1 MKHSN
6 DNDETLQDFHQR
18 VEQDTGERAIHPA
31 KPVTRRAYQM
41 LVSNGAGVRSWPYSV
56 SYRQE

>member
-31 KPVTRRAYQM
+31 KPIPSRAYQL
-41 LVSNGAGVRSWPYSV
+41 LVSNGADIR
-56 SYRQE
+56 

>member
-1 MKHSN
+1 MKHRN

-18 VEQDTGERAIHPA
+18 VEQDTGEMAIHPA

-41 LVSNGAGVRSWPYSV
+41 PLSNGAGVRSWPCSV